1 MILETIEVLD
11 SNLELTLTTLKEKIN
26 NGDYDDLLV
35 KYTLLILIS
44 DGLVV
49 INKDKTTNLIAPS
62 DLDQYIKHDDYAT
75 QNKGGTVK
83 VHPGYGTKI
92 GELGT
97 LMINKA
103 DQAMID
109 RKINETNPIVP
120 SNLNAA
126 VKSALSGKINIDDM
140 TEEEQLKARNVI
152 GAIGKTDLLSY
163 VKNTDYPKYENNT
176 SYAGVVKITPENGLT
191 MASGG
196 FLKISAAT
204 DAQIAERTSFKPITT
219 SILNKAVKAALSDV
233 NRINDMTDEEKA
245 NARDII
251 GAISN
256 SALNDYI
263 HNGVEIPTDSD
274 LNTYQ
279 NEGLYY
285 GLANST
291 IANKPENLNSAFGLQ
306 VIRAASTMKY
316 QLYYVGGSA
325 KIYIRIF
332 NGTLWGNWVS
342 LIFDSNYATS
352 VNGGIVKVAN
362 RGIAI
367 NANNIIETM
376 KATEEQID
384 QKTANY
390 TVIVPSNLDYAVR
403 SVYPVVKTAVDETLT
418 VKTIYTL
425 GLQTTLSLNLP
436 SAISGDFIQIDFI
449 SGSTPTNLTV
459 SSLNGI
465 IGFDLI
471 PEVNRL
477 YSIYLDWGIIGCNTD
492 GTNNIFGWRFSYLK
506 QQITLTETTSEN

>member
-1 MILETIEVLD
+1 MILETIEILD

-103 DQAMID
+103 DQTMID
-109 RKINETNPIVP
+109 EKINETNPIVP

-126 VKSALSGKINIDDM
+126 VKSAISGN
-140 TEEEQLKARNVI
+140 
-152 GAIGKTDLLSY
+152 
-163 VKNTDYPKYENNT
+163 
-176 SYAGVVKITPENGLT
+176 
-191 MASGG
+191 
-196 FLKISAAT
+196 
-204 DAQIAERTSFKPITT
+204 
-219 SILNKAVKAALSDV
+219 

-245 NARDII
+245 NARGVI
-251 GAISN
+251 GAIN
-256 SALNDYI
+256 KDDLTEYVKN
-263 HNGVEIPTDSD
+263 TD
-274 LNTYQ
+274 
-279 NEGLYY
+279 
-285 GLANST
+285 
-291 IANKPENLNSAFGLQ
+291 
-306 VIRAASTMKY
+306 
-316 QLYYVGGSA
+316 
-325 KIYIRIF
+325 
-332 NGTLWGNWVS
+332 
-342 LIFDSNYATS
+342 YATS
-352 VNGGIVKVAN
+352 TTTGVVKVN
-362 RGIAI
+362 SSYGIGYASDNSLRLFSASPTEI
-367 NANNIIETM
+367 SNKSANNR
-376 KATEEQID
+376 
-384 QKTANY
+384 
-390 TVIVPSNLDYAVR
+390 VITPANLDYAVR
-403 SVYPVVKTAVDETLT
+403 SVYPITQTSITDPIT
-418 VKTIYTL
+418 VNTIYDL
-425 GLQTTLSLNLP
+425 GLQTSLDVILP
-436 SAISGDFIQIDFI
+436 SGQVGDFIQIDFI

-459 SSLNGI
+459 SSSNGI